1 MLDHRQWL
9 IVNHS
14 QVADRCAGRMGCS
27 ATVTATLGCDLKA
40 CLEVNKVTSVLSS
53 FSFSM
58 LLASHLWTSPM
69 HVFNRV
75 TVVDCFSGAL
85 FSNETYSCVS
95 SA

>member
-1 MLDHRQWL
+1 MD
-9 IVNHS
+9 V
-14 QVADRCAGRMGCS
+14 AGRTCCS
-27 ATVTATLGCDLKA
+27 PTVTATLGCDLSA
-40 CLEVNKVTSVLSS
+40 CLEVNSITSVLSS

-58 LLASHLWTSPM
+58 LLASHLWISPM

-75 TVVDCFSGAL
+75 TAVDRFSGAL